1 MTNVTALTKEL
12 VEQFEFAVGRRVT
25 AAEYMDLRKQAI
37 FELGSGYSIPS
48 SQPDIARPFV
58 QESPISYPMTNNP
71 YNHSQN
77 VGYMNNYAP
86 NPEFDNPNTM
96 QAVPKPA
103 VSQSEQSVQ
112 LMQQPVNA
120 EPVRASQTN
129 VAERPVAPVETKQ
142 SDPIPVQ
149 TPVSNTA
156 TNQTATIKPVI
167 APITKENDNSNDFF
181 KLVGKFMQ

>member
-48 SQPDIARPFV
+48 SQPDITCPFV

-71 YNHSQN
+71 YNYSQN
-77 VGYMNNYAP
+77 VGCMNTP
-86 NPEFDNPNTM
+86 NPIFNNPNTM

-103 VSQSEQSVQ
+103 VPQNEPSVQ
-112 LMQQPVNA
+112 LTQQPVSA
-120 EPVRASQTN
+120 EPVREPQTN
-129 VAERPVAPVETKQ
+129 VVEHPVAHVETKQ
-142 SDPIPVQ
+142 SDPVPVQ

-156 TNQTATIKPVI
+156 TNQTATIKPVV
-167 APITKENDNSNDFF
+167 AQITKENDNSNDFF